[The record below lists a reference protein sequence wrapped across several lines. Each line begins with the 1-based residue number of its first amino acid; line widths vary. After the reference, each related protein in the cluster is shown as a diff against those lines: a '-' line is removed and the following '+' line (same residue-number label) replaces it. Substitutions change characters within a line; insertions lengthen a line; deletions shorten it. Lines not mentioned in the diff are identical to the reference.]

1 MFLQDDRERHKIGI
15 VKFIISCIYPN
26 NFNVIINIRFYLF
39 LEKTKLPTFI
49 AYRILYH
56 VHGMEFAKNCKI
68 GTGVHFP
75 HPKGV
80 LFTQG
85 TEIERNCTVN
95 GNVRF
100 VGRHGKFPVI
110 KENVF
115 IGDSAI
121 LLGGVTIEKEVVI
134 GAGSIVTKD
143 FGPEVNIAGNPAKII
158 NHYTKR

>member
-1 MFLQDDRERHKIGI
+1 MFLQKDRERHKIGI
-15 VKFIISCIYPN
+15 LKFIISCIYPN
-26 NFNVIINIRFYLF
+26 NFNVIINIRLYLF
-39 LEKTKLPTFI
+39 LEKCKLPTFI
-49 AYRILYH
+49 AFRTLYH
-56 VHGMEFAKNCKI
+56 IHGLEFAKNCKI
-68 GTGVHFP
+68 GSGVSFP

-85 TEIERNCTVN
+85 TEVESNCTIN

-100 VGRHGKFPVI
+100 VGKYGKFPVI

-143 FGPEVNIAGNPAKII
+143 FGPEVSIAGNPAIII
-158 NHYTKR
+158 NHSPKC